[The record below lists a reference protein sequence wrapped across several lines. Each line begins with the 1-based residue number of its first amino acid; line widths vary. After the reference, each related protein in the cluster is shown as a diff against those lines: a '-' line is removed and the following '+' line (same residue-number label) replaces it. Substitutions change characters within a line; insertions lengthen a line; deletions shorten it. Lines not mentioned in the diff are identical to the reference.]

1 MKTFLVLVAVSACLL
16 ASANGVLTDFKS
28 SLKEFL
34 DRDPTNVRV
43 EPARK
48 DIAVAVNGGDQE
60 AASVA
65 GSCGL
70 LNRGQVEINK
80 LKNDTQ
86 SRRGKLHITFV
97 YLIKVE

>member
-1 MKTFLVLVAVSACLL
+1 MLVAVSACLL
-16 ASANGVLTDFKS
+16 ASANGVLSDFKS
-28 SLKEFL
+28 SLKELL
-34 DRDPTNVRV
+34 DRGPTNVRV
-43 EPARK
+43 EPAKK

-70 LNRGQVEINK
+70 INRGQVEIK